1 MEIIDGVL
9 YFILI
14 IILIAFIGVLS
25 WLVYDY
31 YNYRDEQS
39 TINTKINNKFKE
51 NLEKDKQMEEN
62 IKTLH
67 INNSNFLNS
76 TSNVIVNYT
85 KDELLKNKETIDRYN
100 SETSN
105 YINLLNSNIY
115 TSNLMYNTLIN
126 STSNVLSVNI
136 KNNSKITSDNLN
148 RYFTFSDITNDD
160 NNGIYNYIVNPV
172 TANQDAP
179 TLNLIKET
187 TAVSGLKINS
197 SVEDNK
203 YLKVCNKTGANC
215 YNLFVDTD
223 NSLVAQ
229 YGTEVNTK
237 KKIAINSAFVP
248 ATATAVVN
256 ATTGTITAINV
267 TTPGSGYLTVPNVI
281 ITRVPALT
289 LPTVNPINAIA
300 TAAID
305 TTGKVTGITIIN
317 AGTGY
322 TNAPT
327 IYIVP

>member
-39 TINTKINNKFKE
+39 TINTKISNKIKE
-51 NLEKDKQMEEN
+51 NLEKDKEIEKN
-62 IKTLH
+62 IKDLH

-76 TSNVIVNYT
+76 TSNTIVSYT

-100 SETSN
+100 LETSN
-105 YINLLNSNIY
+105 YINLLNSNIN
-115 TSNLMYNTLIN
+115 TSNLIYNNLIN
-126 STSNVLSVNI
+126 STSNILSANL

-148 RYFTFSDITNDD
+148 RYFTFSDITNDA

-172 TANQDAP
+172 TASQTTP

-267 TTPGSGYLTVPNVI
+267 TTPGSGYFTIPSVI
-281 ITRVPALT
+281 ITRVPSTT
-289 LPTVNPINAIA
+289 LPTTALVNAVA
-300 TAAID
+300 TATID
-305 TTGKVTGITIIN
+305 TTGKVTGITIVN

-322 TNAPT
+322 TIAPT
-327 IYIVP
+327 IDIIS